1 MKRNGIILSLLFL
14 FGTNVAFADNEIYI
28 DQVGGTSEVVIEQD
42 GASNVV
48 AGESGSG
55 DKFLLSGNN
64 LNINMRTVGSSN
76 NIFGNIIGADTVL
89 DLDINGSSND
99 FLFDVD
105 KDNAYGATGG
115 DFQIDITGGNNDFDF
130 DFGSNDTANNADFD
144 FILDG
149 DFNAMNV
156 AVDVSD
162 IVLNWDL
169 QMSNSTF
176 DYTATGYDGHSAT
189 ITGDGDYMNID
200 IVQEST
206 LKADSIEIDFDGNG
220 TSTSN
225 SVICI
230 QQSDSGTA
238 TSGCGN

>member
-14 FGTNVAFADNEIYI
+14 FGTNLVFADNEIYI

-76 NIFGNIIGADTVL
+76 NILGNIIGADTVL

-115 DFQIDITGGNNDFDF
+115 DYQIDITGGNNDFDF
-130 DFGSNDTANNADFD
+130 DFGSNDTANDADFD
-144 FILDG
+144 LILDG
-149 DFNAMNV
+149 DFNTMNV

-220 TSTSN
+220 TSSSS